1 MIFPCKRN
9 HTGPYGQPWESLAR
23 FHRYRTGKVCSMQH
37 TKKKCLW
44 YLRKQTWIWLKCLIV
59 FHAYRL
65 QYPHSP
71 ATEASCKPVFGEVK
85 PRNTIPS
92 PSLSVP
98 SAPAKPAL
106 LVPSFVCVSKR
117 AKCFSFLRLL
127 LSNLRDPKCCK
138 RSQSLSKL
146 WVLQSQLV
154 RLQRYCAD
162 IGALAVFLRE
172 SLLTVPSVA
181 SYNLRGGST
190 GSSVW
195 TENGFQMSENIMC
208 IWTGSD

>member
-9 HTGPYGQPWESLAR
+9 HTGPYGQAWESLAR

-44 YLRKQTWIWLKCLIV
+44 YLRKQTWVWLKCLIV

-127 LSNLRDPKCCK
+127 LSNLRDPKCCR

-162 IGALAVFLRE
+162 IGALAVFFERIL
-172 SLLTVPSVA
+172 A
-181 SYNLRGGST
+181 
-190 GSSVW
+190 
-195 TENGFQMSENIMC
+195 NGAIC
-208 IWTGSD
+208 RII